1 MNDLISR
8 ARELETLD
16 EALRWARSSEP
27 RIVPLE
33 TIPQDEYT
41 HDVVFRVDPT
51 TFVVFDAT

>member
-1 MNDLISR
+1 MNDLLVR
-8 ARELETLD
+8 AQELETLED
-16 EALRWARSSEP
+16 ALRWARSAEP

-41 HDVVFRVDPT
+41 HDVVFRVDAN